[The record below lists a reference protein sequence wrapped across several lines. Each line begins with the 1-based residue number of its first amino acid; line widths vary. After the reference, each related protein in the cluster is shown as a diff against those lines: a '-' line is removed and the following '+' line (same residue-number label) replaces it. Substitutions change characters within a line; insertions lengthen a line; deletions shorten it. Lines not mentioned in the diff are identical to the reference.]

1 MAPGTIV
8 NRHYSID
15 EKREDFLKEFFDT
28 VPMEFRLTI
37 GDNWDNHFARS
48 SGPIFKDLATNV

>member
-1 MAPGTIV
+1 MPAGTIV

-15 EKREDFLKEFFDT
+15 EKREDFLKDFFET

-37 GDNWDNHFARS
+37 GDVWDNSFARS
-48 SGPIFKDLATNV
+48 